1 MEKSLNDPKYS
12 FYEEY
17 KKGKFN
23 HSGKKWIAFLVISM
37 GVIGI
42 TKFLSCEVRSMFDL
56 PPMIITNIDK
66 ITFGIC

>member
-23 HSGKKWIAFLVISM
+23 HSGKKALGIMAISLTI
-37 GVIGI
+37 IGI
-42 TKFLSCEVRSMFDL
+42 TKFLSCEIRSMYDL
-56 PPMIITNIDK
+56 PPMIVTNIDK

>member
-23 HSGKKWIAFLVISM
+23 HSGKKWIGFLVISM

-42 TKFLSCEVRSMFDL
+42 TKFSIM
-56 PPMIITNIDK
+56 
-66 ITFGIC
+66 